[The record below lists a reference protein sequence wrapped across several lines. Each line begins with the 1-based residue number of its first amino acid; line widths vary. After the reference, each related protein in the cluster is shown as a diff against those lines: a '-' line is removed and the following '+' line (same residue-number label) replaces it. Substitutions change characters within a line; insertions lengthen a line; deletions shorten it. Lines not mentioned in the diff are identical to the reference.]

1 MTDFKKHAKKILKSF
16 DKEYEERKH
25 EYQANPGFSSSSAL
39 RKKLKEHET
48 KTDKPQQSEDDIL
61 DEE

>member
-16 DKEYEERKH
+16 DKEYEERKA
-25 EYQANPGFSSSSAL
+25 EFSRPAGFSSSSTL
-39 RKKLKEHET
+39 RRKLKEHEK
-48 KTDKPQQSEDDIL
+48 KTDQSQQSEDDIL

>member
-16 DKEYEERKH
+16 NREYELNKS
-25 EYQANPGFSSSSAL
+25 EYHNNSEVNSTSL
-39 RKKLKEHET
+39 RKRLKSNET
-48 KTDKPQQSEDDIL
+48 KIDPTKQKEDDIL